1 MKYVVTLNTGRKKS
15 YRMPKTINYATVALE
30 KKVYAKIIFIYVSLQ

>member
-1 MKYVVTLNTGRKKS
+1 MKHVATLNTGRKKS
-15 YRMPKTINYATVALE
+15 YRMPKTISYATVALE